1 MKKET
6 NGQPSAAQQ
15 KRIVLSSI
23 SRKLRKIKE
32 AKIERAENEREAM
45 YWESRTINDMLMQ
58 FLYNRNGDRQYKT
71 FNQWKHEGKII
82 NKGAKAAIVWGQP
95 IKATGK
101 PEPQTTEQE
110 KQSQPDEFKMY
121 PLCYLFSNEQISE
134 RRPQ

>member
-1 MKKET
+1 MKKEAT
-6 NGQPSAAQQ
+6 GQISPAQQ

-32 AKIERAENEREAM
+32 AKIQQAESERDAM
-45 YWESRTINDMLMQ
+45 YWESRTINDLLMQ
-58 FLYNRNGDRQYKT
+58 FLYNRNGDRQFKT
-71 FNQWKHEGKII
+71 FNQWKQEGKLI

-101 PEPQTTEQE
+101 PEAKTTEQD
-110 KQSQPDEFKMY
+110 KQAQPDEFKMY
-121 PLCYLFSNEQISE
+121 PLCYLFSNEQTSE